1 MTEAVEITPLLT
13 ILVAAL
19 GSILILI
26 TGERRANLREFWSVS
41 AGVVQFA
48 LVSSML
54 PAVLAGQEPS
64 IVLFRLLPGIELSF
78 RADAFGLLFAL
89 GASLLWVA
97 ASFYS
102 IGYMRTLEEH
112 AQTRYFTCFAL
123 ALSATM
129 GVAFSANLFTLFLFY
144 EALTLSTY
152 PLVAH
157 KETAEA
163 KAGARKYVI
172 YLLGAAKIMLLPAI
186 ILTYNLAGTLQF
198 RPGGIFP
205 ESALTARPTL
215 LYIVFALFLFGF
227 AKNAVMPL
235 HSWLP
240 AAMVAP
246 TPVSALLHAVA
257 VVKTGVFSTLRVVL
271 FVFGPAAMREIGA
284 DTLAL
289 GFASAT
295 ILVASLLALRQENLK
310 ARLAFSTISQ
320 LSYIVLGG
328 ALLAPA
334 GVLGGVAHI
343 TNHAISKI
351 TLFFCAGS
359 IYASAHKTEVSDT
372 AGLAKKMPWTMAAF
386 TIASLS
392 LVGVPPFSGFVSKW
406 YLAVGSLER
415 GNPWILAVLLASSLF
430 TAAYLGPIVYK
441 AYFEKAKDDGHH
453 EIREVPWIVVPLV
466 LTAVASLVLG
476 LLPGPVVTLAG
487 KVMP

>member
-1 MTEAVEITPLLT
+1 
-13 ILVAAL
+13 
-19 GSILILI
+19 
-26 TGERRANLREFWSVS
+26 
-41 AGVVQFA
+41 
-48 LVSSML
+48 
-54 PAVLAGQEPS
+54 
-64 IVLFRLLPGIELSF
+64 
-78 RADAFGLLFAL
+78 
-89 GASLLWVA
+89 
-97 ASFYS
+97 
-102 IGYMRTLEEH
+102 MRTLEEH

-123 ALSATM
+123 ALAATL

-144 EALTLSTY
+144 EALTLATY

-157 KETAEA
+157 KETEEA

-172 YLLGAAKIMLLPAI
+172 YLLGAAKVMLIPAI
-186 ILTYNLAGTLQF
+186 ILTYNLAGTLEF

-205 ESALTARPTL
+205 DSRVSLEPTL
-215 LYIVFALFLFGF
+215 LYVVFALFLFGF

-271 FVFGPAAMREIGA
+271 FVFGPTAMREIGA
-284 DTLAL
+284 DRLAL
-289 GFASAT
+289 AFASAT
-295 ILVASLLALRQENLK
+295 IVIASLLALRQENLK

-328 ALLAPA
+328 ALLAPS
-334 GVLGGVAHI
+334 GVLGGIAHI
-343 TNHAISKI
+343 TNHAMSKI

-359 IYASAHKTEVSDT
+359 IYASAHKTEVGQT

-386 TIASLS
+386 TLASLS
-392 LVGVPPFSGFVSKW
+392 LVGIPPFSGFVSKW

-441 AYFEKAKDDGHH
+441 AYFEEAEDDGHH
-453 EIREVPWIVVPLV
+453 HEIHEVPWIVVPLV
-466 LTAVASLVLG
+466 LTALASLILG
-476 LLPGPVVTLAG
+476 LYPDPVIDLAS